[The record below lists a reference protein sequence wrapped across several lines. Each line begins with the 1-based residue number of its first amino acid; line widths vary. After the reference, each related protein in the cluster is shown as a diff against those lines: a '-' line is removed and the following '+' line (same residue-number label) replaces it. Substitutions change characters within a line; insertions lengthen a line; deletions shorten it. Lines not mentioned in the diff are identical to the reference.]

1 MKRKLLRFLAA
12 TLFTLLAV
20 MNARAESSAMAW
32 FEKAAAEMGDLA
44 TPLTPEGLDR
54 GSTAIARAR
63 AIGGKTEREC
73 ELIDAVAQFYHRH
86 EERSHDMRLV
96 YFERALSHSRRLLP
110 HDPEIA
116 KRHTQASKAAFR
128 RALERV
134 EAAYEAQVKQR
145 QFHGGP

>member
-20 MNARAESSAMAW
+20 MNARAESSAMIW
-32 FEKAAAEMGDLA
+32 FEKAAAEMGDLS

-54 GSTAIARAR
+54 GSNAIARAR
-63 AIGGKTEREC
+63 AIGGTTEREC

-86 EERSHDMRLV
+86 DERTHDMRLV
-96 YFERALSHSRRLLP
+96 YYERALSRSRKLLP
-110 HDPEIA
+110 NDLEIA
-116 KRHTQASKAAFR
+116 ARHADASKAAFA

-134 EAAYEAQVKQR
+134 EAYMSAKGASR
-145 QFHGGP
+145 

>member
-12 TLFTLLAV
+12 TLFILLAV

-44 TPLTPEGLDR
+44 TPLSPEELDR

-63 AIGGKTEREC
+63 ALGGKTELEC

-86 EERSHDMRLV
+86 KERSHDMRLV
-96 YFERALSHSRRLLP
+96 YFERALSRSRRLHP
-110 HDPEIA
+110 DAPEIV
-116 KRHTQASKAAFR
+116 KRHTQASKAAIR

-134 EAAYEAQVKQR
+134 EAAYEVRVNQP
-145 QFHGGP
+145 QFNGGP